1 MEFKPL
7 RRASLYLAIAEQL
20 ESYIMSE
27 KLQPG
32 ERLPTE
38 RDLAQMFGVSRTTV
52 RQALA
57 ALEAKGLIESHIGS
71 GTFARRHSA
80 EFAVARLAHMLD
92 RARVRLTEAL
102 EARTLLEP
110 QVTRLAAKRAQPAD
124 LEEIRVHLQAM
135 EQAHDDSAAWL
146 KHDAAFHRA
155 IAHAARNP
163 IVLTILEVLQSSV
176 QETRG
181 LSLSNPQG
189 LATHNADHRRIFNA
203 LQAGDQA
210 GAAAAMSDHLRH
222 VRDLAATV
230 LDQQADRDQAPRP
243 QDGTTGD

>member
-32 ERLPTE
+32 QRLPTE
-38 RDLAQMFGVSRTTV
+38 RDLAEMFGVSRTTV

-110 QVTRLAAKRAQPAD
+110 QVAGLAAKRAQPAD
-124 LEEIRVHLQAM
+124 LADIASHLEQM
-135 EQAHDDSAAWL
+135 ERAKDDPGAWL
-146 KHDAAFHRA
+146 EHDAAFHRA
-155 IAHAARNP
+155 IAQAARNP
-163 IVLTILEVLQSSV
+163 IVLSILEVLQSSI

-181 LSLSNPQG
+181 LSLSNPNG
-189 LATHNADHRRIFNA
+189 LATHTDDHRRIFTA
-203 LQAGDQA
+203 LQTGDQA
-210 GAAAAMSDHLRH
+210 GAAAAMADHLRH
-222 VRDLAATV
+222 VRDLAASV
-230 LDQQADRDQAPRP
+230 LEQHAGRDAGPSRSM
-243 QDGTTGD
+243 GTAGA